1 MSVDSQLARFF
12 GVGIINT
19 VFGYSVYSL
28 IIFLGYSFFLAAL
41 LSQII
46 GTLFNYKTISTFV
59 FPSNSVNRLH
69 RFIIVY
75 IASYVIN
82 VITLSILINLGYN
95 AYVSGA
101 IIIIPMALLTFYLN
115 KHFVFNNE

>member
-19 VFGYSVYSL
+19 AFGYSVYSF

-41 LSQII
+41 FSQII

-59 FPSNSVNRLH
+59 FPSNGVNRLH

-82 VITLSILINLGYN
+82 VITLGILINLGYN